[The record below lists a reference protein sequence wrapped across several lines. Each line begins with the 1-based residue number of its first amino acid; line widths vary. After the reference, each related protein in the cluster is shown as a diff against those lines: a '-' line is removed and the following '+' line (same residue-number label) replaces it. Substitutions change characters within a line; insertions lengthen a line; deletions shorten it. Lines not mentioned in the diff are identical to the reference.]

1 MALRATGID
10 LTAETLTLAVCVRI
24 ARVDSTLLGFTS
36 HDRGLTVGGEAY
48 VAAGFVPSAV
58 RTEAGPTV
66 DNLEIVGLLD
76 SDAIVEADLRAGLY
90 DGAEIRVFVV
100 DWSNTAL
107 APLKLVKGTLGDVRH
122 GSGQFA
128 AELRSLSQRLGQR
141 VGDLISPLCRVAAL
155 GDAQCGVILAGYQ
168 TAVTVASVVSDV
180 RFTVMPGGAFG
191 DGYFSYGRITFTS
204 GDNAGLVREIK
215 SHVDSGDEDLTLQQP
230 FPYTVQ
236 PGDAATVEAGCDR
249 RLETC
254 RDRFSNVA
262 NFRGEPHVPGS
273 DYLMQRG
280 LRT

>member
-107 APLKLVKGTLGDVRH
+107 APLKLV
-122 GSGQFA
+122 
-128 AELRSLSQRLGQR
+128 
-141 VGDLISPLCRVAAL
+141 CRVAAL